1 MKFDRIL
8 SVPGAYNIR
17 DLGGYPGTDGSTR
30 WRSILRAD
38 SLHRLDGPAM
48 DQLHAMGLTTVID
61 LRHAAEHARFPNPF
75 ADHPAVIYLQ
85 IPLFESLRIPHDIPE
100 DQVLRTLYTQALDK
114 RHDAIARTLTA
125 IAEAPDGAVM
135 FHCTA
140 GKDRTG
146 LIAALLLALGG
157 VDAET
162 IATDYAMT
170 RELLEP
176 IIDGLQAHVLE
187 QGTDPAIAAAV
198 LGSDPQSMLHL
209 LAHLDATYGGIH
221 PYLDRIGLTP
231 ATVDALCARIIDMEA
246 TA

>member
-17 DLGGYPGTDGSTR
+17 DLGGYPGTQGSTR

-162 IATDYAMT
+162 IATAFRHMFCNKAPT
-170 RELLEP
+170 RPLPPPCWAATRSRCCICWP
-176 IIDGLQAHVLE
+176 IW
-187 QGTDPAIAAAV
+187 TRPTAASTPIST
-198 LGSDPQSMLHL
+198 GS
-209 LAHLDATYGGIH
+209 A
-221 PYLDRIGLTP
+221 
-231 ATVDALCARIIDMEA
+231 
-246 TA
+246 